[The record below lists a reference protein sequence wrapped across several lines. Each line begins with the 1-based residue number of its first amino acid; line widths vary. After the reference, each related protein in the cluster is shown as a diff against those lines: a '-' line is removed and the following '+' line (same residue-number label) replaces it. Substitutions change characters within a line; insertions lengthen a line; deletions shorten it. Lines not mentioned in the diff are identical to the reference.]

1 MVFFSSAGRLSYR
14 IGRKK
19 PIVWGYVVTLLLLF
33 PCFWWMG
40 SVANPALEAAAERA
54 PVVVTGSKCSFDPF
68 AKAQAT
74 ACGKTLGELTR
85 LGVTYRVGRK
95 SGVEG
100 KSVSVRV
107 ELGGRSII
115 KKKKV

>member
-19 PIVWGYVVTLLLLF
+19 PIVWGYVVTLLLPF

-54 PVVVTGSKCSFDPF
+54 PVVVTGSKCSFDPS

-74 ACGKTLGELTR
+74 TCGRTPGELTT
-85 LGVTYRVGRK
+85 LGGNGRAPRR
-95 SGVEG
+95 
-100 KSVSVRV
+100 VRV
-107 ELGGRSII
+107 WQF
-115 KKKKV
+115 V

>member
-1 MVFFSSAGRLSYR
+1 MLRLAPVS
-14 IGRKK
+14 
-19 PIVWGYVVTLLLLF
+19 TLNDTLF
-33 PCFWWMG
+33 PCSTLFRSPCFWWMG

-85 LGVTYRVGRK
+85 LGVPYRVVARGGTFDSVTIHIGGKEVDRK
-95 SGVEG
+95 STRL
-100 KSVSVRV
+100 KSSH
-107 ELGGRSII
+107 
-115 KKKKV
+115 

>member
-1 MVFFSSAGRLSYR
+1 MKVDDTAAEIIVGSAAALGMVFFIIAGRLSDR

-68 AKAQAT
+68 ARS
-74 ACGKTLGELTR
+74 EER
-85 LGVTYRVGRK
+85 RVGKGCVRK
-95 SGVEG
+95 C
-100 KSVSVRV
+100 
-107 ELGGRSII
+107 RSRGSPDH
-115 KKKKV
+115 

>member
-1 MVFFSSAGRLSYR
+1 
-14 IGRKK
+14 
-19 PIVWGYVVTLLLLF
+19 
-33 PCFWWMG
+33 MG

-85 LGVTYRVGRK
+85 LGVPYRVVARGGTFD
-95 SGVEG
+95 SVTIHIGG
-100 KSVSVRV
+100 KEVASADPALLRPAL
-107 ELGGRSII
+107 EALGRSEGHRDDTP
-115 KKKKV
+115 